1 MYQILDKVDSGDIA
15 LPEFQRG
22 YVWTRDQVRAF
33 FHSMYRQYPV
43 GSFLTWS
50 TEAATADTR
59 GGEPGKGGAVQL
71 LLDGQQRV
79 TTLYGVTRGRP
90 PKFFEGKPEAFTG
103 LYFNVETETF
113 EFYAPA
119 KMKGDPC
126 WVDVTG
132 LFAVGIDGL
141 FAIVAATGV
150 GQDLFGTYH
159 GRLSKILQMKERQV
173 HIEDVTGEDKSIE
186 VVVDI
191 FNKVNSGGTKLSKG
205 DLALARICAFWPE
218 ARPTMNKALKYWAV
232 AGFDF
237 KLDWLLRNANAVL
250 TGEAQF
256 TKLDEVGVEEFKAGL
271 ESTRHAVS
279 HLLDVLGGRLGLD
292 HDRVLGGRAAF
303 PVMTRLLHLNNG
315 AFPDAKTSDR
325 LLFWYIHSF
334 LWGRHAASVETTLN
348 QDLHAL
354 EGEGGGVDQL
364 IAALRRSRGHLDIRP
379 DDFDGYTIGARFYPL
394 LYMLSRVHGA
404 RDLITAV
411 PLKHN
416 MLGKMASLQVHH
428 IFPKARLREH
438 GYGQV
443 QINAVANFCFLTQDS
458 NLKISAKDP
467 AEYLEEAE
475 AKNPGVLASQWIPLD
490 RELWKVENY
499 PAFLEARRELLAA
512 AANGFL
518 NALHDGSTP
527 TALAQ
532 APSGAPAAG
541 FVVGVAAQEQEQER
555 EEETPGMAEL
565 LKAVADAGL
574 AAPDTEAEVADPATG
589 EVITIAAAV
598 WPRGLQ
604 EESGSP
610 VVLVFEPESGVREAL
625 EACGYRVFHTADA
638 LRTYIG
644 NARAGRTA

>member
-1 MYQILDKVDSGDIA
+1 MQMYQILDKVDSGDIA

-59 GGEPGKGGAVQL
+59 GGVSGKGGAIQL

-90 PKFFEGKPEAFTG
+90 PKFFEGRKEAFTG

-119 KMKGDPC
+119 KMKVDPC

-132 LFAVGIDGL
+132 LFATGIDGL
-141 FAIVAATGV
+141 FAIVQATGV

-159 GRLSKILQMKERQV
+159 GRLSKILQMKERHV
-173 HIEDVTGEDKSIE
+173 HIEDVTGEDKTIE

-205 DLALARICAFWPE
+205 DLALARICAFWPD
-218 ARPTMNKALKYWAV
+218 ARPTMNAALAYWAE

-256 TKLDEVGVEEFKAGL
+256 AKLDEVGVAQFKVGL
-271 ESTRHAVS
+271 ESTEHAVS

-303 PVMTRLLHLNNG
+303 PVMTRLLHLSG
-315 AFPDAKTSDR
+315 GSFPDARTCDR
-325 LLFWYIHSF
+325 LLFWYVHSF

-404 RDLITAV
+404 RDLITGV

-428 IFPKARLREH
+428 IFPKARLRDH

-475 AKNPGVLASQWIPLD
+475 ARNPGVLASQWIPLD

-499 PAFLEARRELLAA
+499 PAFLQARRELLTT

-518 NALHDGSTP
+518 NALHDGSTQV
-527 TALAQ
+527 ALVPAQ
-532 APSGAPAAG
+532 SGPPGEGPAAG
-541 FVVGVAAQEQEQER
+541 SDAAR
-555 EEETPGMAEL
+555 PASEEEAPGLALLLRIVAE
-565 LKAVADAGL
+565 AGL
-574 AAPDTEAEVADPATG
+574 AAPDTEAEVADPDTG

-610 VVLVFEPESGVREAL
+610 VVLVFEPEPGVRAAL
-625 EACGYRVFHTADA
+625 ESCGYRVFHTAEA
-638 LRTYIG
+638 LSGYIAG
-644 NARAGRTA
+644 ARAA